1 MNQTKIAILKCLS
14 GGSWLTT
21 PQVAQRC
28 GLSLTNTSE
37 LLRRYRM
44 QGLVSR
50 ERNFNVPRGYFY
62 CITDTG
68 IARLQYFNSTVA
80 LTSSSMANTIGLSGE
95 KKEIFEQWVS
105 KKLGGF

>member
-1 MNQTKIAILKCLS
+1 
-14 GGSWLTT
+14 
-21 PQVAQRC
+21 
-28 GLSLTNTSE
+28 
-37 LLRRYRM
+37 M